1 MTLDEQPAST
11 DRKGILAETLVH
23 RILTMQLEPGA
34 VLDEVALSEEFGLSR
49 PPVRELMRQ
58 MAGEGY
64 VDLEA
69 NRAARVSIMSYQ
81 TLRDFLI
88 VAPMIYVGTTKLAAV
103 NRTAGDLDVLKATQ
117 QRFRRSIA
125 DGDVESRVIFN
136 HQFHLNIGRMAH
148 NPYLLPS
155 LKKLLIDHARIG
167 KIFYRQSGG
176 PRIQKDQETAAQQHD
191 QMIEAIE
198 AHDADRA
205 GDVVRAHLEVFRSD
219 VALYAV
225 PNGMQGELER

>member
-1 MTLDEQPAST
+1 MILNDPAAST

-34 VLDEVALSEEFGLSR
+34 VLDEVALSEEFGLPR

-64 VDLEA
+64 VDLET

-88 VAPMIYVGTTKLAAV
+88 VAPMIYVGTTKLAAL
-103 NRTAGDLDVLKATQ
+103 NHNARDLEVLKQTQ
-117 QRFRRSIA
+117 QKFRQAIA
-125 DGDVESRVIFN
+125 DGHVENRVIFN
-136 HQFHLNIGRMAH
+136 HQFHLNIGKMAH
-148 NPYLLPS
+148 NQYLLPS

-167 KIFYRQSGG
+167 KIFYRQNGDS
-176 PRIQKDQETAAQQHD
+176 RIQKGQETAARQHD

-198 AHDADRA
+198 ARDAGRA
-205 GDVVRAHLEVFRSD
+205 GDLVRAHLEVFRSD

-225 PNGMQGELER
+225 PSGMQGELEG

>member
-1 MTLDEQPAST
+1 MILNDPAAST

-88 VAPMIYVGTTKLAAV
+88 VAPMIYVGTTKLAAL
-103 NRTAGDLDVLKATQ
+103 NHNARDLEVLKQTQ
-117 QRFRRSIA
+117 QKFRQAIA
-125 DGDVESRVIFN
+125 DGHVENRVIFN
-136 HQFHLNIGRMAH
+136 HQFHLNIGKMAR
-148 NPYLLPS
+148 NQYLLPS

-167 KIFYRQSGG
+167 KIFYRQNGDR
-176 PRIQKDQETAAQQHD
+176 RIQKGQETAARQHD

-198 AHDADRA
+198 AHDAERA

-225 PNGMQGELER
+225 PSGMQGELEG

>member
-1 MTLDEQPAST
+1 MILNDPAAST

-64 VDLEA
+64 VDLET

-88 VAPMIYVGTTKLAAV
+88 VAPMIYVGTTKLAAL
-103 NRTAGDLDVLKATQ
+103 NHNARDLEVLKQTQ
-117 QRFRRSIA
+117 QKFRQAIA
-125 DGDVESRVIFN
+125 DGHVENRVIFN
-136 HQFHLNIGRMAH
+136 HQFHLNIGKMAH
-148 NPYLLPS
+148 NQYLLPS

-167 KIFYRQSGG
+167 KIFYRQNGDS
-176 PRIQKDQETAAQQHD
+176 RIQKGQETAARQHD

-198 AHDADRA
+198 ARDAERA
-205 GDVVRAHLEVFRSD
+205 GDLVRAHLEVFRSD

-225 PNGMQGELER
+225 PSGMQGELEG

>member
-1 MTLDEQPAST
+1 MIFDEPAPSL

-103 NRTAGDLDVLKATQ
+103 NHNAGDLAVLKQTQ
-117 QRFRRSIA
+117 QRFRQSIA
-125 DGDVESRVIFN
+125 DGHVENRVIFN

-167 KIFYRQSGG
+167 KIFYRQNGG
-176 PRIQKDQETAAQQHD
+176 PRIQRDQETAALQHD

-198 AHDADRA
+198 ARDAERA

-225 PNGMQGELER
+225 PSGMQGELEG

>member
-1 MTLDEQPAST
+1 MILNEPASST

-88 VAPMIYVGTTKLAAV
+88 VAPMIYVGTTRLAAV
-103 NRTAGDLDVLKATQ
+103 NHNARDLEVLKHTQ
-117 QRFRRSIA
+117 QKFRQSIA
-125 DGDVESRVIFN
+125 DGHVENRVIFN
-136 HQFHLNIGRMAH
+136 HQFHLNIGKMAH

-167 KIFYRQSGG
+167 KIFYRQNGG
-176 PRIQKDQETAAQQHD
+176 PQIQKDQETAAWQHD

-198 AHDADRA
+198 ARDAERA

-225 PNGMQGELER
+225 PSGMPGELDG

>member
-1 MTLDEQPAST
+1 
-11 DRKGILAETLVH
+11 
-23 RILTMQLEPGA
+23 
-34 VLDEVALSEEFGLSR
+34 
-49 PPVRELMRQ
+49 
-58 MAGEGY
+58 
-64 VDLEA
+64 
-69 NRAARVSIMSYQ
+69 
-81 TLRDFLI
+81 
-88 VAPMIYVGTTKLAAV
+88 
-103 NRTAGDLDVLKATQ
+103 
-117 QRFRRSIA
+117 
-125 DGDVESRVIFN
+125 
-136 HQFHLNIGRMAH
+136 
-148 NPYLLPS
+148 PYLLPS